1 MRVEWLEDEALGSLN
16 MKEISGS
23 EFTIEADAVFLAM
36 GFIHPQ
42 HDGLLDALGV
52 DYDSRGNVAANGSMQ
67 TNLSK
72 VFACGDMQRG
82 QSLVVHAIA
91 SGRRTAR
98 QIDIF
103 LSGKSN
109 LPTVRGYA
117 RPPVL
122 TAMQHQGK

>member
-1 MRVEWLEDEALGSLN
+1 
-16 MKEISGS
+16 MKEIPGS
-23 EFTIEADAVFLAM
+23 NFTIEADAVFLAM
-36 GFIHPQ
+36 GFLHPE

-109 LPTVRGYA
+109 LPKVRGYA
-117 RPPVL
+117 RTPML
-122 TAMQHQGK
+122 AALQHYGK

>member
-1 MRVEWLEDEALGSLN
+1 
-16 MKEISGS
+16 
-23 EFTIEADAVFLAM
+23 
-36 GFIHPQ
+36 
-42 HDGLLDALGV
+42 
-52 DYDSRGNVAANGSMQ
+52 MQ
-67 TNLSK
+67 TNVAK

-103 LSGKSN
+103 LSGQSN

-122 TAMQHQGK
+122 TAMQH